1 MCAASIVCS
10 GELQQKRRQADQEAS
25 ELEHWEDLDQRRR
38 ELQEE
43 QESLQGAIEELDTD
57 IRILTARN
65 QVPSRR
71 LDVV

>member
-1 MCAASIVCS
+1 
-10 GELQQKRRQADQEAS
+10 
-25 ELEHWEDLDQRRR
+25 LEHWEDLDQRRR

-65 QVPSRR
+65 QVPSRT
-71 LDVV
+71 VM